1 MSDAAL
7 LARRLALLRASGGP
21 RTDHAGPA
29 SRPVAR
35 PGGAELAA
43 RLAAA
48 VDGTAVRTAAG
59 HVVRVEPPAIAIALV
74 RPRLATLPG
83 QPPADVPLVCL
94 DTETT
99 GLGSGTGTLA
109 FLVGLGW
116 WEGDRF
122 RQLQLLCPDHGDEP
136 ALLAAVEEAIPP
148 EAWLVT
154 YNGRGFDW
162 PLLTTRYRMVG
173 RPAPAHAGHLDLLPH
188 VRRLFRHRLGD
199 ARLQTVE
206 REMLGLHRGEDVAGW
221 EIPER
226 YLAFVRGGPV
236 EPIAAIVEHNAEDVR
251 SLGRLLQ
258 HLDAQYG
265 DAGRRSL
272 APAGDLFALARGFA
286 RERRHEDALGCLDAA
301 DARWRPPALGSPAWP
316 YGAPLPAASTVSREQ
331 IRSERARTLRRMGR
345 HAEAVATWE
354 TIAGGGRPDAVRAWI
369 EIAKLREHL
378 LRDPAGALEAAAAAG
393 LLLDWLR
400 ALDAPEPAL
409 EVALA
414 ARLRRLRRRLE
425 SLPGPSARNRA
436 RGGPLSPAGYAR
448 APPGSPRG
456 SARRQGRAPRR
467 ARPPRSPRS
476 GAPRAGGVA
485 GPPGPGP
492 PGRRGGRPGT
502 SRRRRSCRP
511 PTPPRR
517 PGRSAS
523 GARPAGPRSRDRRGG
538 RG

>member
-1 MSDAAL
+1 MSDPAL
-7 LARRLALLRASGGP
+7 LARRLALLRAAGGARP
-21 RTDHAGPA
+21 NHAGAAARPA
-29 SRPVAR
+29 ER
-35 PGGAELAA
+35 PGGAALAA

-48 VDGTAVRTAAG
+48 VDGAAVRTAEG
-59 HVVRVEPPAIAIALV
+59 HVVRVEPAAVAIPLE

-122 RQLQLLCPDHGDEP
+122 RQLQLLCADHGDEP

-206 REMLGLHRGEDVAGW
+206 REMLGVHRGEDVAGW

-236 EPIAAIVEHNAEDVR
+236 EPIAAVVEHNAEDVR

-258 HLDAQYG
+258 HLDAQYA

-286 RERRHEDALGCLDAA
+286 REKRHDDALACLDAA
-301 DARWRPPALGSPAWP
+301 EAGWRPPALGSAAWP
-316 YGAPLPAASTVSREQ
+316 FGAPLPAPVTVSREQ

-345 HAEAVATWE
+345 HEEAVATWQ
-354 TIAGGGRPDAVRAWI
+354 TIAGGGRPEAVRAWI

-393 LLLDWLR
+393 RILDWLR

-414 ARLRRLRRRLE
+414 ARLRRLRRRLG
-425 SLPGPSARNRA
+425 SLPGPTAPPRA
-436 RGGPLSPAGYAR
+436 RGGRLSPAGAAR

-456 SARRQGRAPRR
+456 SARRRGPAPPRAP
-467 ARPPRSPRS
+467 PPPSPRS
-476 GAPRAGGVA
+476 AARRAGGA
-485 GPPGPGP
+485 ADRPGPGP
-492 PGRRGGRPGT
+492 PGRPAGRPGT
-502 SRRRRSCRP
+502 SRRRRSCRR
-511 PTPPRR
+511 PTSPRW

-523 GARPAGPRSRDRRGG
+523 GARRGGPRSPGRRGD
-538 RG
+538 RE